1 LNRNIDNAEILPDN
15 KILIVTGGFTDEKFL
30 ASLVLKER
38 YSLII
43 AADKGLVVLDRLKIL
58 PDMILGDFDSAGTD
72 IINKYRSK
80 SVPVMTYPSQKDK
93 TDTEL
98 AFEWALEQN
107 PSVIDLAGATGSRL
121 DHTMANINLLLAA
134 LRKNVDAKI
143 LDPGNKIYLKAGNFV
158 IKKDRQ
164 HGDFVSLLPFTYQ
177 VKGLKLR
184 GFKYP
189 LDGLTLTA
197 GSSLGISN
205 EIVEEEGRV
214 EFDEGILLVFETKD

>member
-1 LNRNIDNAEILPDN
+1 MNRNIDNAEILPDN

-107 PSVIDLAGATGSRL
+107 PAVIDLAGATGSRL
-121 DHTMANINLLLAA
+121 DHTLANINLLLAA

-184 GFKYP
+184 G
-189 LDGLTLTA
+189 L
-197 GSSLGISN
+197 N
-205 EIVEEEGRV
+205 
-214 EFDEGILLVFETKD
+214 ILWTG

>member
-121 DHTMANINLLLAA
+121 DHTLANINLLLAA

-189 LDGLTLTA
+189 LDGITLTA

>member
-1 LNRNIDNAEILPDN
+1 MNRNIDNAEILPDN

-189 LDGLTLTA
+189 LDGITLTA

>member
-1 LNRNIDNAEILPDN
+1 MNRNIDNAEILPDN

-121 DHTMANINLLLAA
+121 DHTMANIYLLLAA

-189 LDGLTLTA
+189 LDGITLTA

>member
-1 LNRNIDNAEILPDN
+1 MNRNIDNAEILPDN

-121 DHTMANINLLLAA
+121 DHTLANINLLLAA

-189 LDGLTLTA
+189 LDGITLTA